1 MPQPPRQSNMYKKN
15 KYICIVYCNN
25 EQLGKQNQIKIQKL
39 LSNLVGTV
47 KSINS
52 TRAGNLIIECMD
64 NQQYKTLLKT
74 THLGEWVIKVYVP
87 KSMST
92 SIGCIYN
99 VPLDITEGDIKKV
112 LKTQNVSNCMR
123 LSYYNKE
130 KKKDSHPLLSNCSSI
145 FQSSL

>member
-1 MPQPPRQSNMYKKN
+1 MYKKN

-112 LKTQNVSNCMR
+112 LKTQNVSNCVR